1 MIVKDLLVLTQAV
14 NEGVVNLLG
23 TCRSIIYLWA
33 RRKKKKKS
41 LQETCHADL
50 PLSLRA

>member
-23 TCRSIIYLWA
+23 TCRSISA
-33 RRKKKKKS
+33 RRKKKQKS
-41 LQETCHADL
+41 LQETPC
-50 PLSLRA
+50 

>member
-23 TCRSIIYLWA
+23 EFLGV
-33 RRKKKKKS
+33 
-41 LQETCHADL
+41 
-50 PLSLRA
+50 RAWTSKRTGC

>member
-23 TCRSIIYLWA
+23 TCRSIIHLSA
-33 RRKKKKKS
+33 RTKEM
-41 LQETCHADL
+41 LTGNVVLTFILAGHM
-50 PLSLRA
+50 